1 MNAAA
6 QYRLGLVLVT
16 ASALAWSSAGY
27 FTRLVPLDNWTLLLW
42 RGVFAAIGMLVFI
55 LLLQGKAG
63 LRSFAALGVP
73 GWIYAVISGLGMI
86 FFITALTLT
95 TVAHVSI
102 IYGTVPFVAA
112 AVSWIAIRE
121 KPSPLAL
128 ACSLLALLGVV
139 ITVGFGL
146 AGGSLLGDLLA
157 FAMTLVMAGMMVIS
171 RRYRNIPTL
180 PAACLSAVLSAF
192 ACLPLAGTLLPGG
205 GDLFHLALFG
215 LVNSAIGL
223 ALFTLGARL
232 IPAVESGLIGSLEV
246 PLAPIWVW
254 LAFGETPDRNTL
266 LGGALVFIAVLTH
279 LTMGARSRAL
289 AN

>member
-1 MNAAA
+1 VTSR
-6 QYRLGLVLVT
+6 YHLGLVLVT

-27 FTRLVPLDNWTLLLW
+27 FTRLVPLDNWTLLFW
-42 RGVFAAIGMLVFI
+42 RGVFAALGMLVFI
-55 LLLQGKAG
+55 LVLQGKAG

-73 GWIYAVISGLGMI
+73 GWLYAIVSGLGMI

-112 AVSWIAIRE
+112 AVSWLVLRE
-121 KPSPLAL
+121 KPSATAL
-128 ACSLLALLGVV
+128 ICSVLALLGVV
-139 ITVGFGL
+139 VTVGFGL

-157 FAMTLVMAGMMVIS
+157 FGMTLVMAGMMVIA
-171 RRYRNIPTL
+171 RRYQNIPTL
-180 PAACLSAVLSAF
+180 QAAGLSAVLSAV
-192 ACLPLAGTLLPGG
+192 ACLPLVGTLMPSGG
-205 GDLFHLALFG
+205 ALAQLALFG

-232 IPAVESGLIGSLEV
+232 IPAVETGLIGSLEV
-246 PLAPIWVW
+246 PLAPVWVW
-254 LAFGETPDRNTL
+254 LAFGETADRNTI
-266 LGGALVFIAVLTH
+266 LGGALVFVAVLAH
-279 LTMGARSRAL
+279 LGLGARSRAL